1 MKKLNHNKVLN
12 IVAALL
18 FAVSLMCGNAL
29 QVRAYTDLNGYPI
42 IIDNMGCTRISY
54 NSDGSVRAS
63 DGQNGTLV
71 EQNSYFFDFSNSL
84 DKVSVLQ
91 FGNYD
96 SSLVLPINL
105 DIYDYYLT
113 GTIAFNSNIMLDFS
127 DIFFYQYHNSQ
138 LVVSEVYENF
148 INFDNLSGVS
158 GKSFYGKIDFNNEAN
173 LSYLQFNFISDMNL
187 DTDIWFSGSIV
198 PVAKG
203 TEAEQ
208 LNQAILN
215 ELVKIN
221 QNLITANTLQQQT
234 IDAIKDHDTNVGNWF
249 TTLTSNL
256 GSWFQQ
262 LYTSMG
268 VGFEK
273 LYQQMTKE
281 QDEQL
286 HGYQDT
292 TTSEAANAF
301 SSESDKLTAL
311 EGDLSN
317 QSNQYVS
324 DFTAEGFDLGILAT
338 IGSSMVFVT
347 TWFTNFWNMGGIWTA
362 GLNFCFALTIVFF
375 IFRFKR

>member
-1 MKKLNHNKVLN
+1 MKKLNNNRVFN

-18 FAVSLMCGNAL
+18 VAVSLMCGNAV
-29 QVRAYTDLNGYPI
+29 QVRAYTDINGYPFVL
-42 IIDNMGCTRISY
+42 NGVFYSNVY
-54 NSDGSVRAS
+54 GSDYSSVV
-63 DGQNGTLV
+63 GTLH
-71 EQNSYFFDFSNSL
+71 EQNSYFFDFSTSVDNVYEIRFGDYSQSL
-84 DKVSVLQ
+84 IIP
-91 FGNYD
+91 F
-96 SSLVLPINL
+96 NL
-105 DIYDYYLT
+105 DVYDYYVV
-113 GTIAFNSNIMLDFS
+113 GTVGFDGVTDYPGIKDGVFLSYEQNLNNYNFLSIDNFVTMDFNSGTK
-127 DIFFYQYHNSQ
+127 
-138 LVVSEVYENF
+138 LVGN
-148 INFDNLSGVS
+148 
-158 GKSFYGKIDFNNEAN
+158 SFYGKINSSNLMYVSN
-173 LSYLQFNFISDMNL
+173 LSFFILSFDNFTFDGN
-187 DTDIWFSGSIV
+187 IWFSASIV

-256 GSWFQQ
+256 GNWFQN

-324 DFTAEGFDLGILAT
+324 DFTAQGFDLGVLAT
-338 IGSSMVFVT
+338 IGSSLVFVT

-362 GLNFCFALTIVFF
+362 GLNLCFALSIVFF
-375 IFRFKR
+375 ILRFKR